1 MRDKVVMVTSD
12 GVELVVPKKRFS
24 PSKIIIFAVLVLYLL
39 FLMLPFYTII
49 ISSFTSNVQMTSQ
62 RSFVFWPDFTLEAYI
77 NLFTVGDL
85 NENWLGAPTVV
96 LAFINTLWLSIL
108 PVVANLTVSGLAAYA
123 FSKLRFPGK
132 EKIFALEI
140 LTMMIPLGAFGV
152 IGYIFY
158 TMLGWVDT
166 PLPLIIPA
174 FFGGAGTVFFL
185 RMYFDG
191 ISNEILEAA
200 RIDGMGTVGIFF
212 KILFPLAF
220 PAFIAQFIF
229 GFVGHY
235 NAYLGPKLYLGG
247 VPDFVTLQVYLSG
260 VGKIFDEPN
269 VICAAAV
276 VGILPLVIIYA
287 FMQKLFIEG
296 IAVGGG
302 KE

>member
-1 MRDKVVMVTSD
+1 MKDKVVMITSD
-12 GVELVVPKKRFS
+12 GVELVVPKKRIT
-24 PSKIIIFAVLVLYLL
+24 PSKIVIFAILVFYLL

-49 ISSFTSNVQMTSQ
+49 ISSFTSNYQMTSQ
-62 RSFVFWPDFTLEAYI
+62 RSFVFWPSFTLEAYI
-77 NLFTVGDL
+77 NLFTVGEL
-85 NENWLGAPTVV
+85 NPNFLGVPTIV
-96 LAFINTLWLSIL
+96 LAFINTLWMSIL
-108 PVVANLTVSGLAAYA
+108 PVVTNLTISGLAAYA

-132 EKIFALEI
+132 EKIFALEV

-166 PLPLIIPA
+166 PLPFIVPPL
-174 FFGGAGTVFFL
+174 FGGAGTVFFL

-191 ISNEILEAA
+191 ISNEIIEAA
-200 RIDGMGTVGIFF
+200 RIDGMGTLGIFF
-212 KILFPLAF
+212 KIMFPLAF

-235 NAYLGPKLYLGG
+235 NSYLGPKLYLSG
-247 VPDFVTLQVYLSG
+247 VPDLITLQVYLSG
-260 VGKIFDEPN
+260 IGKIFDEPN
-269 VICAAAV
+269 VTCAAAV
-276 VGILPLVIIYA
+276 LGMVPLVTIYA

>member
-1 MRDKVVMVTSD
+1 MRDKVVMTTSD
-12 GVELVVPKKRFS
+12 GVELVVPKKPFS
-24 PSKIIIFAVLVLYLL
+24 VSKVVIFAILIIYLL
-39 FLMLPFYTII
+39 FLMLPFYTIV
-49 ISSFTSNVQMTSQ
+49 ISSFTSNYQMTSQ

-77 NLFTVGDL
+77 NLFTVGEL
-85 NENWLGAPTVV
+85 NENWLGVPTMV
-96 LAFINTLWLSIL
+96 LGFFNTLWMSIV
-108 PVVANLTVSGLAAYA
+108 PVVTNLVISGLAAYA

-132 EKIFALEI
+132 EKIFGLEI
-140 LTMMIPLGAFGV
+140 LTMMVPLGAFGV

-166 PLPLIIPA
+166 PLPFIVPPL
-174 FFGGAGTVFFL
+174 FGGAGTVFFL

-220 PAFIAQFIF
+220 PAFVAQFIF

-235 NAYLGPKLYLGG
+235 NAYLGPKLYLSN
-247 VPDFVTLQVYLSG
+247 VPDLVTLQVYLSG
-260 VGKIFDEPN
+260 IGKIFDEPN
-269 VICAAAV
+269 VTCAAAV
-276 VGILPLVIIYA
+276 VGMVPLVIIYTI
-287 FMQKLFIEG
+287 MQKLFIEG